1 MAKKATTKKAA
12 PKKAAGKS
20 KPKGVWSTPKTVKKA
35 KATQPRKTLVKF
47 ADKYATVR
55 EVKPKTPSE
64 TKKKM
69 IGAYEHG
76 KDVGKQLQKLEQ
88 KIRESQMQ
96 AGPKVTA
103 RVSFELD
110 EANNCK
116 INVSGDFNVI
126 LQKMHEIQNQSI
138 TIDKGEFFAVAAKM
152 MKGEQK

>member
-20 KPKGVWSTPKTVKKA
+20 KAKGVTVVQQRPPFKVKA
-35 KATQPRKTLVKF
+35 
-47 ADKYATVR
+47 
-55 EVKPKTPSE
+55 PSE
-64 TKKKM
+64 MDKKI
-69 IGAYEHG
+69 IGAYLHG
-76 KDVGKQLQKLEQ
+76 RTAGAENEKLEQ
-88 KIRESQMQ
+88 KIKESQMQ

-110 EANNCK
+110 ESNNCK

>member
-20 KPKGVWSTPKTVKKA
+20 KRVSVVKEMKI
-35 KATQPRKTLVKF
+35 L
-47 ADKYATVR
+47 
-55 EVKPKTPSE
+55 KPKAPSE
-64 TKKKM
+64 NDKKI
-69 IGAYEHG
+69 IGAYLHG
-76 KDVGKQLQKLEQ
+76 RTAGAENEKLEQ

-96 AGPKVTA
+96 SGPKITA
-103 RVSFELD
+103 RVSFELN

>member
-12 PKKAAGKS
+12 PKKAPGKS
-20 KPKGVWSTPKTVKKA
+20 NAKGVTVV
-35 KATQPRKTLVKF
+35 QPRPPFKIK
-47 ADKYATVR
+47 A
-55 EVKPKTPSE
+55 PSE
-64 TKKKM
+64 TEKKM

-88 KIRESQMQ
+88 KIKESQMQ
-96 AGPKVTA
+96 SGPKVTA